1 MNEQKQPTTSSFE
14 LFIYALIAVIGGL
27 AAFVAVLVAVLGEWI
42 ILAIGAVA
50 AIGIA
55 ALIFWIVTAF
65 ATWLWSWTGDKR
77 EDWADRRLQREVLAA
92 STRTQLL
99 LAEKSS
105 ALVYAQ
111 DGFLPVAY
119 ASVMDGSNNGRLL
132 ELADK
137 RIDTLRLPENVP
149 NHLHIVTQSDTE
161 QTLNNGANV
170 PSVGGA
176 LGDLSFLLPGTQ
188 ATKYKVLDTKDG
200 DRDDEQQ

>member
-1 MNEQKQPTTSSFE
+1 MKQETNENSAFE
-14 LFIYALIAVIGGL
+14 TFLYTLIGVVVFIGALIM
-27 AAFVAVLVAVLGEWI
+27 FLVSVLGEWV

-119 ASVMDGSNNGRLL
+119 ASVMDGSNNTRLL
-132 ELADK
+132 DLADK

-161 QTLNNGANV
+161 QTLNQGANV

-176 LGDLSFLLPGTQ
+176 LGDLSFLLPGQ
-188 ATKYKVLDTKDG
+188 SAKYKVLETKEG
-200 DRDDEQQ
+200 DRDDDE

>member
-1 MNEQKQPTTSSFE
+1 MNEQTSATSAFE
-14 LFIYALIAVIGGL
+14 TFLYALIGVI
-27 AAFVAVLVAVLGEWI
+27 VAVSVLIMFLVSVLGEWV
-42 ILAIGAVA
+42 ILLL
-50 AIGIA
+50 A
-55 ALIFWIVTAF
+55 ALALAGFGWFIVWLF
-65 ATWLWSWTGDKR
+65 SGWLTWLWGKIGDKR
-77 EDWADRRLQREVLAA
+77 EDWADRRLNREVLAA
-92 STRTQLL
+92 TTRTQLL

-119 ASVMDGSNNGRLL
+119 ASVMEQGNNGRLL

>member
-1 MNEQKQPTTSSFE
+1 MKQETNENSAFE
-14 LFIYALIAVIGGL
+14 TFLYTLIGVVVFIGALIM
-27 AAFVAVLVAVLGEWI
+27 FLVSVLGEWV
-42 ILAIGAVA
+42 ILAIGLFV
-50 AIGIA
+50 AIGIGWFVVWA
-55 ALIFWIVTAF
+55 MSGWL
-65 ATWLWSWTGDKR
+65 TWLWAKIGDKR
-77 EDWADRRLQREVLAA
+77 EDWADRRLNREVLAA
-92 STRTQLL
+92 TTRTQLL

-119 ASVMDGSNNGRLL
+119 ASVMEQGNNGRLL